1 MIKITKANLED
12 IYLISDVGQI
22 SFVESHG
29 ISGPDKDIQQYIG
42 QAFSLEAITKELND
56 KKNNYYL
63 IYYNDR
69 IAGYSNIIYNAV
81 NPKIESPNVTKLDRL
96 YILKEFHGLKLGTAL
111 FEFNIQLSKENKQ
124 IGLWLYV
131 WTGNKPALSFY
142 KKAGMEIIANTSFKI
157 SEDHSNPNYWMYKVY

>member
-1 MIKITKANLED
+1 MIKITKANLD
-12 IYLISDVGQI
+12 DVYLISDVGKI
-22 SFVESHG
+22 SFLESHG
-29 ISGPDKDIQQYIG
+29 ISGPDKDIKQYTE

-81 NPKIESPNVTKLDRL
+81 NPKIESPNVSKLDRL

-111 FEFNIQLSKENKQ
+111 FEFSIQLSKENKQ

-142 KKAGMEIIANTSFKI
+142 QKAGMEIIANTSFKI
-157 SEDHSNPNYWMYKVY
+157 TEDHSNPNYWMYKVY